1 MTQRKTESQSLVAS
15 EKVLVGELI
24 LEARDLPTK
33 FDELRSRANLITPV
47 VEITSIA
54 PHHAVNLSVV
64 YIDPT
69 VDENGNG
76 PMCYRDKTF
85 MGQDERGLNKIALD
99 MVAAAAGISWLPH
112 PHSRRTDDGKT
123 PHVWAF
129 TVVGAYTAMDGT
141 IQTLPPGS
149 VEVDLRDGSDQ
160 IGGWT
165 QEEWEKLVESNKGK
179 PKTAQK
185 WTLNGWSDKRVRQAR
200 RFGLQLAETK
210 ARLRAIRSLGIK
222 QKFTVEELRKPFVV
236 PRVSFQ
242 PDMNNPVV
250 AEIVTRQKLAGVSAL
265 FSQQQALPP
274 ATDVASVAASTPVH
288 DEQGDADGPPPEVGG
303 GANTAVATQAAEQS
317 AGKDESFGDEPQ
329 EFVEFLVIDAGKRA
343 AGGFYIAVAN
353 PREPQKELYRLLTD
367 DESAARAAHASK
379 VAGKP
384 IYVDVESRKVGD
396 MFKTF
401 VLELRTEKPNA
412 TDEGL

>member
-1 MTQRKTESQSLVAS
+1 MAHKKNESQALVAP
-15 EKVLVGELI
+15 EKVLVGDLI
-24 LEARDLPTK
+24 LEARELPTK
-33 FDELRSRANLITPV
+33 FDEMRSRANLITPV

-85 MGQDERGLNKIALD
+85 MAENERGLNKIGLD

-141 IQTLPPGS
+141 VQTLPPGS

-179 PKTAQK
+179 ARANQK
-185 WTLNGWSDKRVRQAR
+185 WTINGWSDKRVRQAR

-222 QKFTVEELRKPFVV
+222 QKFTADELRKPFVV

-265 FSQQQALPP
+265 FSQQQQVLPP
-274 ATDVASVAASTPVH
+274 ATEIAAIAAGSTPVH
-288 DEQGDADGPPPEVGG
+288 EDSP
-303 GANTAVATQAAEQS
+303 AE
-317 AGKDESFGDEPQ
+317 
-329 EFVEFLVIDAGKRA
+329 
-343 AGGFYIAVAN
+343 
-353 PREPQKELYRLLTD
+353 REPVERDFDEVEAEDAKKATTTAAPAKPPAPKGHLIIKVSQDAHDDGAFWITLDNEKRLLTRD
-367 DESAARAAHASK
+367 RGTAKACNEWRKAGTRVEIVSEVGEFQGDEVLVIVK
-379 VAGKP
+379 VAP
-384 IYVDVESRKVGD
+384 V
-396 MFKTF
+396 
-401 VLELRTEKPNA
+401 
-412 TDEGL
+412 DEGL